1 MTAEEQ
7 AKAVFTRFVEEG
19 LNNKNMMGIADEILS
34 PDLVIEAPGVPEAAG
49 RANGKDIYIQ
59 SVLGFTSAFPDV
71 QCSMPY
77 LVANGNSVAAD
88 LAYHG
93 THLGDF
99 LGVAPTNK
107 HIHAGELWF
116 CHVVDGK
123 ITYVRICEYGTP
135 LMALLTA

>member
-19 LNNKNMMGIADEILS
+19 LNKKNIMAIADEILA
-34 PDLVIEAPGVPEAAG
+34 PNLVIEAPGVPAAAG
-49 RANGKDIYIQ
+49 RADGKNIYIQ
-59 SVLGFTSAFPDV
+59 SVLGFTGAFPDV
-71 QCSMPY
+71 ECTLPY

-99 LGVAPTNK
+99 LGIAPTNK

-123 ITYVRICEYGTP
+123 ITYVRISEYGTP
-135 LMALLTA
+135 LMALIKG